1 MTIDHDNQDPQD
13 PRDARLAELARAL
26 RVPPAAP
33 REAMWE
39 AIAAARRER
48 REAPRVLPLR
58 RWGLGIGIAA
68 ALVLGIALGRLSIGN
83 QGGNPPPDVVVTPG
97 GAPSDQDLTYR
108 VAATQYLSRAE
119 ILLTTFRASGNAVP
133 DSQFH
138 AAARDLLTLTRLM
151 QDAPST
157 QQDPGFQVLLADLEL
172 VLVQIAQ
179 AEAGTPSPDAELIT
193 QALQERGLIARL
205 RTAIPAGQ
213 TTQAAGEL

>member
-13 PRDARLAELARAL
+13 PRDARLAELARAV

-68 ALVLGIALGRLSIGN
+68 ALVVGVALGRFWNTSQRIAERPV
-83 QGGNPPPDVVVTPG
+83 PPAT
-97 GAPSDQDLTYR
+97 SDQDVTYR

-157 QQDPGFQVLLADLEL
+157 QRDPAFQVLLADLEL

-179 AEAGTPSPDAELIT
+179 VEAGTPSPDAELIT

-213 TTQAAGEL
+213 TTPAAGEL

>member
-1 MTIDHDNQDPQD
+1 MTIDHDNRDPQD

-33 REAMWE
+33 REAMWQ

-58 RWGLGIGIAA
+58 RWGLGLGIAA

-83 QGGNPPPDVVVTPG
+83 QGGNQRMSDGTVPLAATG
-97 GAPSDQDLTYR
+97 DQDLTYR

-138 AAARDLLTLTRLM
+138 AAARDLLSLTRLM

-157 QQDPGFQVLLADLEL
+157 RQDAAFQLLLADLEL
-172 VLVQIAQ
+172 VLVQLTQ
-179 AEAGTPSPDAELIT
+179 FEAGAPSPDAELIAE
-193 QALQERGLIARL
+193 ALRDRGLIARL